1 MALQQNQRS
10 KKQAAQTTN
19 GSNRQSYDR
28 DAPVDVHQRE
38 KIDYLTASEVEQ
50 LIRGAKQSRNP
61 ERDQLL
67 ILMLFRH
74 GYRESEAIMARREW
88 VDFNKA
94 VLWVERLKSGMSRYH
109 PIVGDE
115 LRLLRRYLRTRDDN
129 LPWLFISE
137 RNGPLSDRSVRAII
151 ASAAKAAKLR
161 HVHPHMLRHSCGFYL
176 LEKGHDSRVIQEYLG
191 HASIRSTAIYTRLT
205 GKAFEGLWR

>member
-1 MALQQNQRS
+1 MSLKQKQRP
-10 KKQAAQTTN
+10 KRQRAQITN

-28 DAPVDVHQRE
+28 DTPVDIHRRE

-50 LIRGAKQSRNP
+50 LMKGAKQSRNS

-109 PIVGDE
+109 PVVGDE
-115 LRLLRRYLRTRDDN
+115 LRLLRRYLRTRNDN

-137 RNGPLSDRSVRAII
+137 RNGPLSDRSVRAIV

-191 HASIRSTAIYTRLT
+191 HASIRSTTIYTRLT

>member
-1 MALQQNQRS
+1 MALQQEQGS
-10 KKQAAQTTN
+10 TGQPAQLPN

-28 DAPVDVHQRE
+28 EAPVDVHRRE
-38 KIDYLTASEVEQ
+38 KIDYLTTNEVEQ
-50 LIRGAKQSRNP
+50 LMKGAKQSRNP

-74 GYRESEAIMARREW
+74 GFRESEAIIARREW

-115 LRLLRRYLRTRDDN
+115 LRLLRKYLRIRNDD

-137 RNGPLSDRSVRAII
+137 RNGPLSDRSVRAIVS
-151 ASAAKAAKLR
+151 SAAKAAKLR

-176 LEKGHDSRVIQEYLG
+176 LESGNDSRVIQEYLG
-191 HASIRSTAIYTRLT
+191 HASIRSTAIYTRLS

>member
-1 MALQQNQRS
+1 MAPQR
-10 KKQAAQTTN
+10 KQCSGRQPARTPN

-28 DAPVDVHQRE
+28 DAPVDIHQRE
-38 KIDYLTASEVEQ
+38 KIDYLTAGEVEQ
-50 LIRGAKQSRNP
+50 LMKGAKQSRNP

-115 LRLLRRYLRTRDDN
+115 LRLLRRYLRTRIDD

-137 RNGPLSDRSVRAII
+137 RMQPLSDRSVRMIVQRATE
-151 ASAAKAAKLR
+151 AAKLR

-176 LEKGHDSRVIQEYLG
+176 LEKGHDSRVIKEYLG
-191 HASIRSTAIYTRLT
+191 HASIRSTAIYTRLS